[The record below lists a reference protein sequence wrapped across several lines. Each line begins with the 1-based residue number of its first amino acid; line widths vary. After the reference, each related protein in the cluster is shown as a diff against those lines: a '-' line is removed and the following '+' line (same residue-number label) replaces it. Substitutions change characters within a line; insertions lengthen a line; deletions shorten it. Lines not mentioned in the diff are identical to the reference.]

1 MLNII
6 LVLVAASVLLVFL
19 FHPRLTQSRSWQAT
33 LTPLSSIIGSG
44 FLIIAPLLA
53 SVVGAYS
60 PLAVTAIV
68 VLAYAIGGVIRFNI
82 IHAEPLLHDRTAH
95 PVIYRIDLLANT
107 ALSFSYVTAVAF
119 YLSLLSSFLLTY
131 IGFENSPN
139 LERTLTT
146 TIILFIAITGFIRG
160 LGGLEK
166 LEAYSMS
173 LQLSIVAALLIGIL
187 VYDYNFIQAERSLSF
202 DLQERDWI
210 TKICILSGI
219 LLVVQGFETSRFLGE
234 KYNAEIRVR
243 TMRRAQLISGS
254 LYVVSVI
261 ALMPIVQH
269 LNLAN
274 VQIVEIVSATGLAAT
289 ALPFMLI
296 VAAIM
301 SQFSAAVADTVGA
314 GCLASE
320 SSNQKLSCN
329 SGYLVVSALAI
340 LLVWTADLLEIIS
353 VASRAF
359 AVYYLL
365 QCVVAIIA
373 SQYHYE
379 HKAHRLHQARFATV
393 AAILAFIVIFAA
405 PAK

>member
-1 MLNII
+1 MLNI
-6 LVLVAASVLLVFL
+6 VLVIIAVSVLLFMYQS
-19 FHPRLTQSRSWQAT
+19 RLTKSRSWQAT

-53 SVVGAYS
+53 SVVGEYS
-60 PLAVTAIV
+60 PAAVIGIV

-82 IHAEPLLHDRTAH
+82 IYAEPLLHERKTH
-95 PVIYRIDLLANT
+95 PLIYKVDLFANT
-107 ALSFSYVTAVAF
+107 VLSFAYVTAVAF
-119 YLSLLSSFLLTY
+119 YLSLLSSFFITY
-131 IGFENSPN
+131 IGFGGSPT
-139 LERTLTT
+139 LEGLMT
-146 TIILFIAITGFIRG
+146 TIIIVFIATTGFFRG

-173 LQLSIVAALLIGIL
+173 LQLSIVAALLIGIF
-187 VYDYNFIQAERSLSF
+187 VYDFNFIQSERPLTFDVKDRSL
-202 DLQERDWI
+202 I
-210 TKICILSGI
+210 TKVFMLSGI

-243 TMRRAQLISGS
+243 TMRQAQLISGA

-261 ALMPIVQH
+261 ALMPIVQN

-274 VQIVEIVSATGLAAT
+274 ILIAEIVAATGLAA
-289 ALPFMLI
+289 AVLPLMLI

-320 SSNQKLSCN
+320 SSNGKLSTN
-329 SGYLVVSALAI
+329 KGYLVVSILAI
-340 LLVWTADLLEIIS
+340 ILIWTADLLEIIS
-353 VASRAF
+353 FASRAF
-359 AVYYLL
+359 AVYYFL

-373 SQYHYE
+373 SHHHYK
-379 HKAHRLHQARFATV
+379 HKGYRLNILRFTV
-393 AAILAFIVIFAA
+393 LASILAFMVIFAI
-405 PAK
+405 PVK